1 MLLSMNRV
9 YIALAALVLA
19 CTTSHAIAIPAPTMV
34 VNSTADSTLND
45 GLCTLREAILSTISK
60 APSGNMPGECAAG
73 SATLSLIG
81 FNIPG
86 TDAGCVGT
94 PKLCTIKP
102 ATALPFM
109 TQRVFIDGYSQPGSS
124 QNTQAVG
131 DNAVILIELDGSNSN
146 PSLQLEGAGSSSSTI
161 RGLAI
166 SHLAPIGIIIHSSS
180 TNDAIIGNF
189 IGTNAAG
196 TVSSGAGNAMTVDSC
211 DGAII
216 GGTVPS
222 VRNVLGGAGASVF
235 LADSS
240 NAVIQGNYVGVDRT
254 GSAILSPP
262 QQGIQ
267 INGASN
273 NTLIGGATAGAGNV
287 IGSWVA
293 HGIFLGGTGSNNRVQ
308 GNKIGTDATGT
319 VRLGGGGA
327 HAVGYIGAGTGNKIG
342 GDAPGEGNLIAGAS
356 SNGILLG
363 GSSTDLLVQGNLIGP
378 DVSGALPLGNG
389 TDGIMVF
396 SGGGVIG
403 GATPGAANRIAFNG
417 ANGVDIPNGATG
429 LAINGNAIY
438 ANGALGI
445 SLTGSGIPT
454 PNDPG
459 DADSGSNQLQN
470 YPVIGAVTVSPN
482 TTVHVSGSL
491 NSATSTIFR
500 LEFFANANCDD
511 AGNGEGKIFIGFANV
526 TTSPNDV
533 AFGPLTFAVPAD
545 RHVITATA
553 TDPNGNTSEFSACG
567 TQDTI
572 FSDGLEGN

>member
-1 MLLSMNRV
+1 MLRSINRL
-9 YIALAALVLA
+9 YIVLAALVLA
-19 CTTSHAIAIPAPTMV
+19 STTSQAIAALAPTMV
-34 VNSTADSTLND
+34 VNSTADSTQND

-60 APSGNMPGECAAG
+60 APSGNMAGECAAG
-73 SATLSLIG
+73 SASLSVIA

-109 TQRVFIDGYSQPGSS
+109 TQRVFIDGYSQPGSL
-124 QNTQAVG
+124 QNTQVVG
-131 DNAVILIELDGSNSN
+131 DNAVVLIELDGSNSN
-146 PSLQLEGAGSSSSTI
+146 PALQLEGANSSSSTI

-166 SHLAPIGIIIHSSS
+166 SHLAPIGIIIHSGSN
-180 TNDAIIGNF
+180 NDLVIGNF

-196 TVSSGAGNAMTVDSC
+196 TVSSGTFNAMTVDSS
-211 DGAII
+211 DGAVI
-216 GGTVPS
+216 GGTAPS
-222 VRNVLGGAGASVF
+222 ARNVLGGANASVF

-240 NAVIQGNYVGVDRT
+240 NAVIQGNYVGIDRT
-254 GSAILSPP
+254 GSVMLSPP

-293 HGIFLGGTGSNNRVQ
+293 HGIFLAGTGSNNRVQ
-308 GNKIGTDATGT
+308 GNLVGTDAMGT
-319 VRLGGGGA
+319 TRLGGGAQGL
-327 HAVGYIGAGTGNKIG
+327 GYLGSGTNNKIG
-342 GDAPGEGNLIAGAS
+342 GAAAGEGNLIAGAN

-363 GSSTDLLVQGNLIGP
+363 GTSTDLLVQGNLIGT
-378 DVSGALPLGNG
+378 DITGVLPLGNG
-389 TDGIMVF
+389 TDGIKVF
-396 SGGGVIG
+396 SGSGVIG
-403 GATPGAANRIAFNG
+403 GASPGAANRIAFN
-417 ANGVDIPNGATG
+417 AAQGVDVSNGATG
-429 LAINGNAIY
+429 WPINGNSIY
-438 ANGALGI
+438 ANGGLGI
-445 SLTGSGIPT
+445 SLSGGSIPT
-454 PNDPG
+454 PNDAG
-459 DADSGSNQLQN
+459 DADTGPNNLQN
-470 YPVIGAVTVSPN
+470 YPVISAVTISPN

-526 TTSPNDV
+526 TTNPNDV
-533 AFGPLTFAVPAD
+533 TFGPLTFAVPAD

-553 TDPNGNTSEFSACG
+553 TDPAGNTSEFSVCS

-572 FSDGLEGN
+572 FSDSFEGN